1 MPAASSTAPS
11 PARAW
16 KLLSSPERSVPTET
30 FSAPVSGSY
39 CARPAAE
46 RVKQCQPRR
55 ARASPPSLRISARAS
70 PFPEPPLYL
79 RWQHRRDASLD
90 LSGGWLHYSL
100 VLEEAESGKP
110 IASFSSPMP
119 EEKGLLIVY
128 TGPGKGKTTC
138 ALGTAFRAVGQ
149 GLRVLMVQFIKGSW
163 HYGEL
168 DAAKLLGDD
177 KFEIRPMGRGFV
189 KIGGAETD
197 PADIKLAQECWQA
210 GRDAIYSGNYDLVIL
225 DEINYTISYKMLDA
239 GEIVEALKNR
249 PERVH
254 VICTGRNAHP
264 QLVEL
269 ADLVTEMREVKHP
282 YTKGILAQRGIDY

>member
-1 MPAASSTAPS
+1 
-11 PARAW
+11 
-16 KLLSSPERSVPTET
+16 
-30 FSAPVSGSY
+30 
-39 CARPAAE
+39 
-46 RVKQCQPRR
+46 
-55 ARASPPSLRISARAS
+55 
-70 PFPEPPLYL
+70 
-79 RWQHRRDASLD
+79 
-90 LSGGWLHYSL
+90 
-100 VLEEAESGKP
+100 
-110 IASFSSPMP
+110 MP
-119 EEKGLLIVY
+119 EGKGLLIVY

-168 DAAKLLGDD
+168 DAAEMLGKD

-197 PADIKLAQECWQA
+197 PEDIRMAEECWES
-210 GRDAIYSGNYDLVIL
+210 GRAAIYSGQYDLVVL

-239 GEIVEALKNR
+239 EKIVAALTGR
-249 PERVH
+249 PEQVH

-264 QLVEL
+264 KLVEA
-269 ADLVTEMREVKHP
+269 ADLVTEMKEVKHP

>member
-1 MPAASSTAPS
+1 
-11 PARAW
+11 
-16 KLLSSPERSVPTET
+16 
-30 FSAPVSGSY
+30 
-39 CARPAAE
+39 
-46 RVKQCQPRR
+46 
-55 ARASPPSLRISARAS
+55 
-70 PFPEPPLYL
+70 
-79 RWQHRRDASLD
+79 
-90 LSGGWLHYSL
+90 
-100 VLEEAESGKP
+100 
-110 IASFSSPMP
+110 MP

-168 DAAKLLGDD
+168 DAAKML
-177 KFEIRPMGRGFV
+177 
-189 KIGGAETD
+189 GGAETD

-210 GRDAIYSGNYDLVIL
+210 GRDAIYSGRYDLVVL

-239 GEIVEALKNR
+239 GEVVEALKNR
-249 PERVH
+249 PDRVH